1 MSKKDY
7 IKIAEIIKDNKV
19 GITGTTDFYLRMDNL
34 VCDLILYFED
44 ENPKFDRD
52 KFTEACMG
60 ID

>member
-19 GITGTTDFYLRMDNL
+19 GITWTTDFYLRMDNL

-44 ENPKFDRD
+44 ENPEFDRD
-52 KFTEACMG
+52 IFTEACK
-60 ID
+60 